1 MCLCLQVEGHLQNP
15 VFECSKKRNTFSHVS
30 ITPVLPAVGDSRFAN
45 IAMAPPDPI
54 LGVGVAFNADPAEN
68 KVNLGIGAYRDDKVQ
83 LSQSIQ

>member
-1 MCLCLQVEGHLQNP
+1 M
-15 VFECSKKRNTFSHVS
+15 
-30 ITPVLPAVGDSRFAN
+30 LPAVGDSRFAN
-45 IAMAPPDPI
+45 IALAPPDPI

>member
-1 MCLCLQVEGHLQNP
+1 
-15 VFECSKKRNTFSHVS
+15 
-30 ITPVLPAVGDSRFAN
+30 VLPAVLGESRFAN
-45 IAMAPPDPI
+45 IVMAPPDPI

>member
-1 MCLCLQVEGHLQNP
+1 MALATQAVLVAALVACAG
-15 VFECSKKRNTFSHVS
+15 VS
-30 ITPVLPAVGDSRFAN
+30 ATGESRFAS

-83 LSQSIQ
+83 LSQSIMTLTKET